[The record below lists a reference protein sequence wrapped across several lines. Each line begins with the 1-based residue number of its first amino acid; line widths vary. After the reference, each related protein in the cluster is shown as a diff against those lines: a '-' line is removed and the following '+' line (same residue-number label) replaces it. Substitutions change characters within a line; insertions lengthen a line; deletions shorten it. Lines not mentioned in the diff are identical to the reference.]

1 MSNFFTLCDSLEVF
15 LQNLI
20 MQSVVLRD
28 CGPFIGCSEGLG
40 PCAQAIS

>member
-1 MSNFFTLCDSLEVF
+1 MSNFFILCDNLAVF
-15 LQNLI
+15 LQNPI
-20 MQSVVLRD
+20 MQSVALRD